1 MEFKDLINKRRSTR
15 RFIDKAV
22 DRDTLRQIMEQ
33 ALTAPSAK
41 NTRSTRL
48 LAVTDRTQLECMAQ
62 MRDFGAAFLSGAT
75 AAVVVMGDSR
85 VSPLWLDNAAIT
97 ATILQLAAVD
107 AGLASCWVHVNGYR
121 RLKDDASSQL
131 ASDYLKEFL
140 PIPAGY
146 DILCVMAL
154 GYADYTPKPLP
165 EYEGDERILFA

>member
-1 MEFKDLINKRRSTR
+1 
-15 RFIDKAV
+15 
-22 DRDTLRQIMEQ
+22 MEQ

-48 LAVTDRTQLECMAQ
+48 LAVTDRAQLERMAQ
-62 MRDFGAAFLSGAT
+62 MRDFGAAFMSGAG
-75 AAVVVMGDSR
+75 AAVVVMGDR
-85 VSPLWLDNAAIT
+85 EVSPLWLDNAAIT

-121 RLKDDASSQL
+121 RLKDDPQSQL

-140 PIPAGY
+140 PIPANY
-146 DILCVMAL
+146 DVLCVVAL

-165 EYEGDERILFA
+165 EYQGDERIVFA

>member
-1 MEFKDLINKRRSTR
+1 MEFKELINKRRSTR
-15 RFIDKAV
+15 RFIDKEI
-22 DRDTLRQIMEQ
+22 DRQTLRQIMEQ

-48 LAVTDRTQLECMAQ
+48 MAVTDHAQLERMSQ
-62 MRDFGAAFLSGAT
+62 MRDFGAAFLSGAA
-75 AAVVVMGDSR
+75 AAVVVMGDR
-85 VSPLWLDNAAIT
+85 QVSPLWLDNAAIT
-97 ATILQLAAVD
+97 ATMLQLAAVD

-121 RLKDDASSQL
+121 RLKDDPSSQL

-140 PIPAGY
+140 PIPPHY

-165 EYEGDERILFA
+165 EYEGDERVLFA

>member
-1 MEFKDLINKRRSTR
+1 MEFNDLINKRRSTR

-22 DRDTLRQIMEQ
+22 ERDTLQHIMEQ

-41 NTRSTRL
+41 NSRSTRL
-48 LAVTDRTQLECMAQ
+48 LAVTDRGQLERMSQ
-62 MRDFGAAFLSGAT
+62 MRDFGAAFLSGAA
-75 AAVVVMGDSR
+75 AAVVVMGDSEA
-85 VSPLWLDNAAIT
+85 SPLWLDNAAIT

-121 RLKDDASSQL
+121 RLKDDPTSQL

-140 PIPAGY
+140 PIPPQY
-146 DILCVMAL
+146 DVLCVMAL

-165 EYEGDERILFA
+165 EYTGEERIIFA